1 MHILLATDADWVV
14 DEVTA
19 ALGDNETSFTVCRE
33 GRLVSELV
41 AIGNIDVVIADLQI
55 GSMGGMAVAMDLRLD
70 ASSGAVP
77 ETPLVMLLDRDAD
90 VFLAQRSGAEAW
102 LVKPLDAL
110 RLRKAIAAAV
120 AGDSYTEGVPLEEAV
135 VEASD
140 DAESEPA
147 DTETAEAET
156 VDAGSAP

>member
-110 RLRKAIAAAV
+110 RLRKAVTAAV
-120 AGDSYTEGVPLEEAV
+120 SGDSYTEGVPLEEVV
-135 VEASD
+135 VEDSD

-147 DTETAEAET
+147 DAETAEAET
-156 VDAGSAP
+156 VDAG

>member
-110 RLRKAIAAAV
+110 RLRKAVTAAV
-120 AGDSYTEGVPLEEAV
+120 AGDSYTEGVPLEEVV
-135 VEASD
+135 VEAYD
-140 DAESEPA
+140 DAESEPD
-147 DTETAEAET
+147 DTETTEAET
-156 VDAGSAP
+156 VDAG

>member
-55 GSMGGMAVAMDLRLD
+55 GSRGGMAVAMDLRLD

-110 RLRKAIAAAV
+110 RLRKAVTAAV
-120 AGDSYTEGVPLEEAV
+120 AGDSYTEGVPLEEVV
-135 VEASD
+135 VEAYD
-140 DAESEPA
+140 DAESEPD

-156 VDAGSAP
+156 VDAG

>member
-110 RLRKAIAAAV
+110 RLRKAVTAAV
-120 AGDSYTEGVPLEEAV
+120 AGDSYIEGVPLEEVAV
-135 VEASD
+135 KASD
-140 DAESEPA
+140 DAEPA

-156 VDAGSAP
+156 VDAG

>member
-110 RLRKAIAAAV
+110 RLRKAVSAAV
-120 AGDSYTEGVPLEEAV
+120 AGDSYTEGVPLEEVV

-156 VDAGSAP
+156 VDAG

>member
-19 ALGDNETSFTVCRE
+19 ALGDQETSFTVCRE

-110 RLRKAIAAAV
+110 RLRKAVTAAV
-120 AGDSYTEGVPLEEAV
+120 AGKSYTEGAPLEEVV
-135 VEASD
+135 VEASNK
-140 DAESEPA
+140 EETGPA
-147 DTETAEAET
+147 DIETAEAET
-156 VDAGSAP
+156 IDAG

>member
-19 ALGDNETSFTVCRE
+19 ALSDNETSFTVCRE

-110 RLRKAIAAAV
+110 RLRKAVTAAV
-120 AGDSYTEGVPLEEAV
+120 AGDSYTEGVPLEEVV

-147 DTETAEAET
+147 DAETAEAET
-156 VDAGSAP
+156 VDAG